1 MQYGAIFDADG
12 TLLDSMHIWE
22 TAGKR
27 CMQLLGIPAEESL
40 AQEMAQMSLDESAA
54 YMHEKFH
61 TTQSPAEIKAG
72 VLAVVADFYAHEAQ
86 PKAGVRAFLAGMHAH
101 GIPMVIATSSHR
113 AHIAAAMER
122 LGFSHY
128 FPRIF
133 TCEEVG
139 AGKRQP
145 VIYQQAA
152 EYLGLPPERVF
163 VFEDVLHAVRA
174 ANAAGFV
181 TVGVYDAMS
190 AADTEKMRA
199 ECRIYLHDLTDF
211 DAFRRIAISYKRS
224 VST

>member
-1 MQYGAIFDADG
+1 MQYGAVFDADG

-27 CMQLLGIPAEESL
+27 CMQMFGIPAEESL

-54 YMHEKFH
+54 YMHEKYH
-61 TTQSPAEIKAG
+61 TRQSPAEIKAG

-86 PKAGVRAFLAGMHAH
+86 PKAGVRAFLAAMQQQ

-122 LGFSHY
+122 LGLSQY
-128 FPRIF
+128 FRQIF

-145 VIYQQAA
+145 VIFQRAA
-152 EYLGLPPERVF
+152 EYLGLPPAQVF
-163 VFEDVLHAVRA
+163 VFEDVLHAVRS
-174 ANAAGFV
+174 ANGAGFV
-181 TVGVYDAMS
+181 TVGVYDEKS
-190 AADTEKMRA
+190 NADIEKMRK
-199 ECRIYLHDLTDF
+199 ECSIYLHDLTDF
-211 DAFRRIAISYKRS
+211 AQFRSYCLSIASGGEK
-224 VST
+224 

>member
-27 CMQLLGIPAEESL
+27 CMQQLGIAADDRL
-40 AQEMAQMSLDESAA
+40 AAEMAQMSLDESAE
-54 YMHEKFH
+54 YMHRKFH
-61 TTQSPAEIKAG
+61 TAQSPAEIKAG
-72 VLAVVADFYAHEAQ
+72 VLSVVAAFYAQEAQ
-86 PKAGVRAFLAGMHAH
+86 AKTGVPAFLAAMHRQR
-101 GIPMVIATSSHR
+101 IPMVIATSSHR

-122 LGFSHY
+122 LGLLQY

-133 TCEEVG
+133 TCEEIG

-145 VIYQQAA
+145 LIYQRAA
-152 EYLGLPPERVF
+152 AYLGLPPEQVF
-163 VFEDVLHAVRA
+163 VFEDALHAVRT

-181 TVGVYDAMS
+181 TVGVYDETS
-190 AADTEKMRA
+190 AADQEAMRS

-211 DAFRRIAISYKRS
+211 QYFFAQTEKRN
-224 VST
+224 TP